1 MPADAQPD
9 ILDALGGALTPQ
21 ALIALAKQLGLG
33 FDDVT
38 RLVKAILPALLE
50 QLQGNAD
57 RGDSENIAAAVS
69 KDHDGS
75 GLDDAVGFL
84 GGGFLRG
91 SGSGILGHVFGD
103 QLDATAKRI
112 SGETHLPEGA
122 VRMAMT
128 ALAPMA
134 MGAIAK
140 VAIGAITAA
149 GVAGL
154 LAVAVQGVRSG
165 KVQRMIGTVNDRF
178 DDDRDGNALDD
189 VGRGAMRAAKKGGVA
204 VKNAA
209 TSVAS
214 AASNEKVRSTASK
227 AATTTKNVA
236 AKATSNAKSKLK
248 KLKKLFGRWG

>member
-69 KDHDGS
+69 KDHDGIV
-75 GLDDAVGFL
+75 LDDAVGFL

-112 SGETHLPEGA
+112 SDETHLPEGA

-149 GVAGL
+149 GVAAL

-178 DDDRDGNALDD
+178 DGDRDGNALDD
-189 VGRGAMRAAKKGGVA
+189 VGRDAVRAARKGVVA

-209 TSVAS
+209 KSV
-214 AASNEKVRSTASK
+214 ASNEKVRSTASK
-227 AATTTKNVA
+227 ASTTTKHVA
-236 AKATSNAKSKLK
+236 AKAASGAKNKLK
-248 KLKKLFGRWG
+248 KLKKLFGGWG